1 MSIKLY
7 IDHVSQPCRAV
18 LSLCKFGKLNIEL
31 VEKRLSKSENTT
43 KEMLELNPLRTL
55 PFIVDNNNL
64 RLTESHS
71 IMRYLCKSRRLKDNF
86 YPFDIV
92 KSSLIDEYLGWHHYN
107 TRKFSNFY
115 EEYLPPHKKIFKQ
128 NSDESIEFKKTIQTL
143 KTFENYFLKDNKFI
157 NNMEELSIADISAVC
172 EFINLGFIDF
182 SFKEFPKVELW
193 LSKMKAYKEVE
204 EAIEGIYKILK
215 KYKAKQE
222 KENNRL

>member
-86 YPFDIV
+86 YPSDIV
-92 KSSLIDEYLGWHHYN
+92 KSSLIDEYLGWHPSN
-107 TRKFSNFY
+107 TRKFTHLLGA
-115 EEYLPPHKKIFKQ
+115 YLPDTFIFMK
-128 NSDESIEFKKTIQTL
+128 NNDKNAEFKKVKQTL
-143 KTFENYFLKDNKFI
+143 YTFENYFLKDNKFI
-157 NNMEELSIADISAVC
+157 NNMGEISIADISAIC
-172 EFINLGFIDF
+172 EFINLEFIDF
-182 SFKEFPKVELW
+182 SFKEFPKVDLW
-193 LSKMKAYKEVE
+193 ISKMKKYKEIQ
-204 EAIEGIYKILK
+204 EAHEVFYKVLK
-215 KYKAKQE
+215 KFREKQE
-222 KENNRL
+222 IDRKKL